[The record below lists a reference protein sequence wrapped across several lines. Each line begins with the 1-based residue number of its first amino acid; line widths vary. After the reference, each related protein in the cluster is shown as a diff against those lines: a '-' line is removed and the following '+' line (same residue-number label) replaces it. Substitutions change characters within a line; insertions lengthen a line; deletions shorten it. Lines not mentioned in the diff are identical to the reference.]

1 MDLEKI
7 LFQRIGL
14 VLFQVLQ
21 ANLDL
26 ILHPAIKKVKSK
38 ESRINI
44 IQKIEDR
51 IKRAEKIIKNL
62 EIGRETNIIV
72 LLVLNLGLPVEV
84 NTRRKEV
91 KNSAKDK
98 TLQEGILI
106 AITTEDKDPVTI
118 SIQIE
123 TLDIEIQTI
132 IKAIEVVIKN
142 LLMKI
147 EIRIKKKAVNVIKL
161 NLDLLP
167 YLPKEEE
174 LSTLQHN
181 QTEIVDKLLIF
192 RTLF

>member
-98 TLQEGILI
+98 TLLEGILI

-123 TLDIEIQTI
+123 ILDIEIQTI

>member
-181 QTEIVDKLLIF
+181 QTEIVDELLIF